1 VLIVD
6 AHTHLGVE
14 IEGFAEPPN
23 IYGVRTTG
31 LETYLEN
38 YARLGVQSCYAFASK
53 AFRMESL
60 ARLENEALAR
70 AMRQHPDRIFAWATV
85 CPAWP
90 EKRLREEIRYAVGE
104 LRLCGLKFVPI
115 VQGVALSN
123 AGMDIVAQEAIRLGV
138 PVTSHDG
145 SPEYSSA
152 IQLAYFARKYP
163 ELRVLSAHCGLRE
176 FWPDFIDAV
185 RELPNLY
192 LCLSG
197 PTQWGIQRL
206 YDALGPERLL
216 FGSDG
221 GCGPA
226 AITTAYLRRIERL
239 RAPQEHKAMIL
250 GQNAMTFLFAQ
261 RADNRRGSQT

>member
-1 VLIVD
+1 
-6 AHTHLGVE
+6 
-14 IEGFAEPPN
+14 
-23 IYGVRTTG
+23 
-31 LETYLEN
+31 
-38 YARLGVQSCYAFASK
+38 
-53 AFRMESL
+53 
-60 ARLENEALAR
+60 
-70 AMRQHPDRIFAWATV
+70 
-85 CPAWP
+85 
-90 EKRLREEIRYAVGE
+90 
-104 LRLCGLKFVPI
+104 
-115 VQGVALSN
+115 
-123 AGMDIVAQEAIRLGV
+123 
-138 PVTSHDG
+138 
-145 SPEYSSA
+145 
-152 IQLAYFARKYP
+152 
-163 ELRVLSAHCGLRE
+163 VLSAHCGLRE

>member
-1 VLIVD
+1 MIVD

-14 IEGFAEPPN
+14 IEGFAEPRN

-31 LETYLEN
+31 LELYLEN
-38 YARLGVQSCYAFASK
+38 YARLGVQGCYAFASQS
-53 AFRMESL
+53 FRMESL
-60 ARLENEALAR
+60 ARAENEALAR
-70 AMRQHPDRIFAWATV
+70 AMRQHPDRLFAWATV

-90 EKRLREEIRYAVGE
+90 EKRLREEIRYAVEE
-104 LRLCGLKFVPI
+104 LKLHGLKFVPI

-123 AGMDIVAQEAIRLGV
+123 LGMDIVAQEAIRLGV

-145 SPEYSSA
+145 SPEYCSA
-152 IQLAYFARKYP
+152 IQLVYFARKYP
-163 ELRVLSAHCGLRE
+163 ALRVLSAHCGLRE
-176 FWPDFIDAV
+176 FWTDYVDAI

-197 PTQWGIQRL
+197 PTQWGIQKL
-206 YDALGPERLL
+206 YDELGPERLL

-239 RAPQEHKAMIL
+239 RAPDEHKAMIL
-250 GQNAMTFLFAQ
+250 GQNAIDFLFARRTADQ
-261 RADNRRGSQT
+261 GESRA